1 MEKKDN
7 SYRHIHADLFF
18 KTPCKIY
25 KKETTKIR
33 NLTLLPILHVYA
45 YIYLSEQKLQD
56 KYG

>member
-1 MEKKDN
+1 M
-7 SYRHIHADLFF
+7 HIHADLFF

-33 NLTLLPILHVYA
+33 KLTLLPILHVYA